1 MEQNRVD
8 LFDENYLKG
17 YEYET
22 LMNALHVSVFK
33 CLLNED
39 FTAIWCNNY
48 FFESTGYTKEEY
60 IATYHYSIRSYFSC
74 MADEYEQIS
83 LIVTDALQR
92 GLPGFECVSRMPRK
106 DGSFI
111 WIKVVGTFTNE
122 MYNGIPV
129 LYVVYTDITDVIE
142 QQELSKRL
150 EERSQMLCLAL
161 AEAEQANNAK
171 SDFLSRMSHDIRTP
185 LNAIIGMTEIAD
197 AHLDDPGKIHD
208 CHKKISLSSQHLLG
222 LVNDVLDMSKIES
235 GKMTLSNASVSLPE
249 LLADVVAI
257 MQPDIKAKNQ
267 SLSVHPHNLRYETI
281 YSDALRLRQIF
292 LNILSNASKFTPE
305 GGKITFNIQERE
317 QQGDDTVLMQ
327 FSFSDTGIGMRPEFL
342 QHIFDTFSREQDSR
356 VDKTMGTGLGM
367 AITKRIVN
375 IMGGDIKVSS
385 QPGLGTTFEVILPLK
400 TIPTPLPP
408 MNPEQVSR
416 LRILFVDSDPFVC
429 SYMSEMFQDLNLRGD
444 CTTSGMAAISEIE
457 KALDAGQA
465 YDVIILDWNMQD
477 LDGYQIVHTIQ
488 KDIRRYAP
496 VFIAT
501 AYDWNDIADMARDY
515 GVSGLLTKPLFR
527 STLCD
532 GLNEFVFHKK
542 AFHQRNKKEQSFDFS
557 GKRFLLA
564 EDNELN
570 REIAI
575 ELLSATGAQIDHA
588 SDGLQ
593 CVEIFSR
600 SPDNYYDL
608 ILMDIQ
614 MPVMNGYMATQKIR
628 SLPRKDARTIP
639 IWAMTADAFVED
651 IENAK
656 AIGMNGH
663 FSKPL
668 DILAINSELS
678 HFLT

>member
-1 MEQNRVD
+1 MEQNRFD

-33 CLLNED
+33 CLLNEE

-60 IATYHYSIRSYFSC
+60 IATYHYSIRNYFSC

-122 MYNGIPV
+122 MYNDIPV

-197 AHLDDPGKIHD
+197 AHLDDPGKVHD
-208 CHKKISLSSQHLLG
+208 CHKKIALSSRHLLG

-235 GKMTLSNASVSLPE
+235 GKMTLNNASVSLPE

-267 SLSVHPHNLRYETI
+267 SLSVHPHNLQYETV

-305 GGKITFNIQERE
+305 GGKITFDIKEME
-317 QQGDDTVLMQ
+317 QQGKDTVLMQ
-327 FSFSDTGIGMRPEFL
+327 FSFSDTGIGMRPDFL
-342 QHIFDTFSREQDSR
+342 NHIFDTFSREQDSR
-356 VDKTMGTGLGM
+356 VDKTLGTGLGM
-367 AITKRIVN
+367 AITKRIVS

-400 TIPTPLPP
+400 TIPASTPLLD
-408 MNPEQVSR
+408 PEQVSGF
-416 LRILFVDSDPFVC
+416 RILFVDGDPCVC
-429 SYMSEMFQDLNLRGD
+429 SYISEMFQDLNLKGH
-444 CTTSGMAAISEIE
+444 CITSGTVALREIAKAI
-457 KALDAGQA
+457 DAGQS
-465 YDVIILDWNMQD
+465 YDVVILDWNIQG
-477 LDGYQIVHTIQ
+477 LESYQIVDQ
-488 KDIRRYAP
+488 IRENVREYAP

-501 AYDWNDIADMARDY
+501 AYDWNDIADAAQDY
-515 GVSGLLTKPLFR
+515 GLSGFLAKPLFR
-527 STLCD
+527 STLCN
-532 GLNEFVFHKK
+532 GLNEFVCHKK
-542 AFHQRNKKEQSFDFS
+542 GSHQPNKKEPSFDFS

-614 MPVMNGYMATQKIR
+614 MPVMNGYMAAKKIR
-628 SLPRKDARTIP
+628 SLDRKDAKTIP

-651 IENAK
+651 IEKAK